1 MRNRCKLRTIFVV
14 ILAFAI
20 VAPAVLADAVAT
32 DTISL
37 DITVNPV
44 AAIKVSGTA
53 LQFSV
58 DAPVAA
64 GDLPVIT
71 ETANDPTYIQYTS
84 VVPSAQTRTI
94 AVQSDTAMPA
104 GLKLNVRAGTP
115 TGHGG
120 LGTPVAGG
128 IMIDSTYTAATDQ
141 TLLTGITSCAT
152 GTGAT
157 QGAGIYYTLAIDEA
171 TFANLTTDGA
181 AGIVITYTLVGP

>member
-1 MRNRCKLRTIFVV
+1 MRKRNGLRTIFVV
-14 ILAFAI
+14 LLAFTVVI
-20 VAPAVLADAVAT
+20 PAAVADIVSG

-37 DITVNPV
+37 AITVSSI
-44 AAIKVSGTA
+44 AAVQVTGTA

-58 DAPVAA
+58 DPPLSA

-84 VVPSAQTRTI
+84 VVPTAQTRTI
-94 AVQSDTAMPA
+94 DVQSDTAMPA
-104 GLKLNVRAGTP
+104 GLKLNIRAGTP

-141 TLLTGITSCAT
+141 TLLSGITSCAT
-152 GTGAT
+152 GTGGT
-157 QGAGIYYTLAIDEA
+157 QGAPIYYTLAIDEA

-181 AGIVITYTLVGP
+181 AAITITYTLVGP